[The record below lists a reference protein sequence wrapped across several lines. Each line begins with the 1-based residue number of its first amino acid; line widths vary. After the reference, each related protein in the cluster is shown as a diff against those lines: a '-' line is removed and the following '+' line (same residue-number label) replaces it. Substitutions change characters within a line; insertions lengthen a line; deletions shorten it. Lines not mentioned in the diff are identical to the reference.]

1 MIRLS
6 LGLVY
11 NLSVKQKNQIV
22 KNFGKQKKN
31 KLIEMILK
39 HNKIEPRTNSLNLML
54 EILDLNGST

>member
-1 MIRLS
+1 M
-6 LGLVY
+6 GLVY